1 MRRPTLEDRLEYLGV
16 ILFLKGARLLSTV
29 LALRLGS
36 ALGRLA
42 FDIFRFRRTVTLNNL
57 RTHLADS
64 DLRGSRV
71 EVGRR
76 SYANFGMAIAEFV
89 RLPLVGP
96 AYIEKHI
103 RLEGLDNLDRAMREG
118 KGAILVTGH
127 FGSWELMGCVLAH
140 LGYPVTFVVGIQR
153 NPLVQNLMNDL
164 RHQAG
169 IEIIELTS
177 TQKIVRA
184 LKAGRFI
191 AMLCDQDAGRTGV
204 LVRFLGDRASTAQG
218 AARLAIITGAP
229 VIPGFIIRQKHSK
242 HVIVIGGQ
250 VAAPDAEDRT
260 DAVGAITQ
268 AYTDRIESYVR
279 RYPDHW
285 LWAHRRWK
293 TRSVDA
299 PG

>member
-16 ILFLKGARLLSTV
+16 ILFAKGVRLLSTV
-29 LALRLGS
+29 SALKLGS

-42 FDIFRFRRTVTLNNL
+42 FDFFRFRRTVTLNNL

-64 DLRGSRV
+64 DLHGSHV
-71 EVGRR
+71 EVGRL

-89 RLPLVGP
+89 RLPLVGR

-127 FGSWELMGCVLAH
+127 FGSWELMGCVLAY
-140 LGYPVTFVVGIQR
+140 LKYPVTFVVGIQR

-164 RHQAG
+164 RRRAG

-191 AMLCDQDAGRTGV
+191 AMLCDQDAGRTGIF
-204 LVRFLGDRASTAQG
+204 VRFLGDMASTAQG

-229 VIPGFIIRQKHSK
+229 VIPGFIIRQEESK
-242 HVIVIGGQ
+242 HRIVIERP
-250 VAAPDAEDRT
+250 VAVPEAKDRVGT
-260 DAVGAITQ
+260 IGAITQ
-268 AYTDRIESYVR
+268 AYTDTLESYVR
-279 RYPDHW
+279 RYPGHW

-293 TRSVDA
+293 TRS
-299 PG
+299 